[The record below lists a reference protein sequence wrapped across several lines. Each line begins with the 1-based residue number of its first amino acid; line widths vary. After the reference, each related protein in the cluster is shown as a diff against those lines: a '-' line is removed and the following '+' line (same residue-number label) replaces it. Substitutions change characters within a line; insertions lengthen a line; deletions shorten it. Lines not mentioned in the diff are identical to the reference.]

1 MAETSWLPSVVF
13 TSAVVVSGWGYF
25 LYIGVI
31 DPNGGVNIL
40 WPLFG
45 IANQMLAAI
54 ALCVATGILVK
65 SDKLK
70 YAWVAGVPLL
80 WLVTITSTAAW
91 QKITSA
97 DIRIGF
103 FSAANDLSTRLAT
116 GALPPEKANI
126 APQLIFNLHLDA
138 WLTLFFV
145 ALLWLIVFDMLR
157 VCSRHLAGKP
167 VPPLSE
173 TLHQPSQLIEQWAR
187 D

>member
-1 MAETSWLPSVVF
+1 MLQDILGNFWPKMGETSWIPSVVL

-54 ALCVATGILVK
+54 ALCVATGILIK
-65 SDKLK
+65 SGKLK
-70 YAWVAGVPLL
+70 FAWVTGFPLA
-80 WLVTITSTAAW
+80 WLVIITTTAA
-91 QKITSA
+91 
-97 DIRIGF
+97 
-103 FSAANDLSTRLAT
+103 
-116 GALPPEKANI
+116 
-126 APQLIFNLHLDA
+126 IFNLHLDA

-145 ALLWLIVFDMLR
+145 GLLWLIIFDMLR
-157 VCSRHLAGKP
+157 VCSRYLSGKP
-167 VPPLSE
+167 VLPLTESA
-173 TLHQPSQLIEQWAR
+173 HIPSRLVEDWVR